1 MFILVM
7 HDLGQAQPAIII
19 DLGFNLKCILG
30 VSLVDFSRRV
40 IFTLSMFTGM
50 GSMRG
55 SNLALA
61 QITRGNNSSPSM
73 SAGFMGFNS
82 TVGGGR
88 LTPTAASSAA
98 NAVAAGFS
106 AGGAFTGPA
115 GLNFASPG
123 KNPDR
128 NGTVSACR
136 YEQKHKGYRKFPP
149 ASIFALGSGVNI
161 LLKNHIFC
169 HK

>member
-1 MFILVM
+1 
-7 HDLGQAQPAIII
+7 
-19 DLGFNLKCILG
+19 
-30 VSLVDFSRRV
+30 
-40 IFTLSMFTGM
+40 M

-55 SNLALA
+55 SSSALA
-61 QITRGNNSSPSM
+61 QLTRGNSSSPSM
-73 SAGFMGFNS
+73 STGAFMFNS

-123 KNPDR
+123 NNP
-128 NGTVSACR
+128 
-136 YEQKHKGYRKFPP
+136 
-149 ASIFALGSGVNI
+149 IFSNRR
-161 LLKNHIFC
+161 LLHL
-169 HK
+169 